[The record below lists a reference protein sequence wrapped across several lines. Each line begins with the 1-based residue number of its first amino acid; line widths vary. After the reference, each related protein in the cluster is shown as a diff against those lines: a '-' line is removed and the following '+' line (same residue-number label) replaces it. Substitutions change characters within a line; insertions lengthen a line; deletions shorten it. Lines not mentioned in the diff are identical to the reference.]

1 MNNTT
6 GHAHDATAW
15 LQLARRLQ
23 KQQLQQLSQLGNWPA
38 SSARWCICCSVSAGR
53 RISTLCSG
61 GLLYTAECRAGG
73 ALVDERLALFYASLE
88 RARAVAGSA
97 LCWRIA
103 RAVDELAQLPAL
115 RAQIGR
121 RQIAR

>member
-1 MNNTT
+1 M
-6 GHAHDATAW
+6 
-15 LQLARRLQ
+15 LQCER
-23 KQQLQQLSQLGNWPA
+23 GA
-38 SSARWCICCSVSAGR
+38 SNIY
-53 RISTLCSG
+53 LCSG

-115 RAQIGR
+115 RAQIGAGKLPLKPR
-121 RQIAR
+121 RSSSAASSAIC